1 MANQTTTGGAQRG
14 KNRQRSTNRRPGE
27 GTGTRRSGA
36 TPERDDTYG
45 LISVIYHA
53 LQGAETCAKYEDDA
67 RRAKNPELVAFFEEC
82 QIEQNERALRG
93 RQLLAAYLEGMDD
106 EDEEALEDDDA
117 ELEDET

>member
-1 MANQTTTGGAQRG
+1 MANQATTSTAQRG
-14 KNRQRSTNRRPGE
+14 KTRQSASNRRPGS

-53 LQGAETCAKYEDDA
+53 LQGAETCAKYEEDA

-82 QIEQNERALRG
+82 QVEQNERALRG

-106 EDEEALEDDDA
+106 EDEETLEDDDA
-117 ELEDET
+117 ELEDEA